1 MDHPSIITI
10 MTLPSQTTFI
20 FIQPII
26 IILLLVMYIS
36 YTTYYISF
44 CTFILL
50 LTNIVHVLLSLGKDY
65 TFGLV
70 RNILSLPTQQNTL
83 QAIKQHDRFIVMCGL
98 QYIYIPIM
106 QNAQCR
112 GADKIYP
119 SFGINDMRNEVHISS
134 LMFEIKLTIFKI
146 NRIKQAFCNVQ
157 KMTNIDYFYQIII
170 TLIVIYL

>member
-98 QYIYIPIM
+98 QYRI
-106 QNAQCR
+106 
-112 GADKIYP
+112 KIYR
-119 SFGINDMRNEVHISS
+119 FVHLELYMLRISGRRDKTNYC
-134 LMFEIKLTIFKI
+134 FE
-146 NRIKQAFCNVQ
+146 
-157 KMTNIDYFYQIII
+157 M
-170 TLIVIYL
+170 

>member
-112 GADKIYP
+112 GAAKMNP
-119 SFGINDMRNEVHISS
+119 SFRNEVHISS
-134 LMFEIKLTIFKI
+134 LMFAIRLIIFKI
-146 NRIKQAFCNVQ
+146 LWSEPFKTS
-157 KMTNIDYFYQIII
+157 M
-170 TLIVIYL
+170 L

>member
-112 GADKIYP
+112 GAAKMNP
-119 SFGINDMRNEVHISS
+119 SFRDKTMFHIQEIISRIVPNQEAAENEDRQNILAASATS
-134 LMFEIKLTIFKI
+134 E
-146 NRIKQAFCNVQ
+146 RILRRR
-157 KMTNIDYFYQIII
+157 IERD
-170 TLIVIYL
+170 

>member
-65 TFGLV
+65 IFGLV

-98 QYIYIPIM
+98 QYIYITTPADFSAEWLAAE
-106 QNAQCR
+106 QSSSAPQQSPDVAQR
-112 GADKIYP
+112 
-119 SFGINDMRNEVHISS
+119 S
-134 LMFEIKLTIFKI
+134 KLW
-146 NRIKQAFCNVQ
+146 
-157 KMTNIDYFYQIII
+157 
-170 TLIVIYL
+170 

>member
-98 QYIYIPIM
+98 QYIYIQIL

-112 GADKIYP
+112 GAAKICP
-119 SFGINDMRNEVHISS
+119 SFGNDDMRNEVHISS
-134 LMFEIKLTIFKI
+134 LLFAIKLNIFKI
-146 NRIKQAFCNVQ
+146 LWKPYKIG
-157 KMTNIDYFYQIII
+157 I
-170 TLIVIYL
+170 L

>member
-98 QYIYIPIM
+98 QYRI
-106 QNAQCR
+106 
-112 GADKIYP
+112 KIYR
-119 SFGINDMRNEVHISS
+119 FVLLELYILRISGRRD
-134 LMFEIKLTIFKI
+134 K
-146 NRIKQAFCNVQ
+146 
-157 KMTNIDYFYQIII
+157 TNYCSEM
-170 TLIVIYL
+170 